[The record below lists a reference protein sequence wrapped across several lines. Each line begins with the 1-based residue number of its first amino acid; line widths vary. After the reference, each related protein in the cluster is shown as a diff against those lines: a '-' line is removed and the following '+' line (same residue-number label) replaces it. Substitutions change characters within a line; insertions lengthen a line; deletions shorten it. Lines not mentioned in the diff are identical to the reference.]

1 MKAKPQLEQM
11 AHRAVQE
18 LARRLR
24 ASNTSRLFGFEL
36 EAAEPGR
43 AVVTM
48 RVRERHRQ
56 VHGVVHGGIVAALAD
71 TAGAL
76 AIYMALPR
84 GTHMATVEL
93 KINYLEP
100 VAQGKVSAEGRMLR
114 LGRNFAVS
122 ECEVRDDAGQLT
134 AKALLTF
141 AVNRRRARIR

>member
-1 MKAKPQLEQM
+1 MTGKPQLEQM

-36 EAAEPGR
+36 EAIEPGR

-84 GTHMATVEL
+84 GAHMATVEL

-114 LGRNFAVS
+114 LGKNFAVS
-122 ECEVRDDAGQLT
+122 ECEVRDDAGRLT

-141 AVNRRRARIR
+141 AINRRARRR